1 MTIDVRQAEGDAII
15 TPQGKFLGSVRGPE
29 FRDALDSLRRS
40 GVKNV
45 VVDLSRTDFMDSTAV
60 GVLISGLTTMRR
72 DGGEI
77 RLAGLET
84 RIKNLFVMTHLL
96 GPVFEAH
103 PTAENAIRS
112 FHPKA
117 EA

>member
-1 MTIDVRQAEGDAII
+1 
-15 TPQGKFLGSVRGPE
+15 
-29 FRDALDSLRRS
+29 
-40 GVKNV
+40 
-45 VVDLSRTDFMDSTAV
+45 
-60 GVLISGLTTMRR
+60 LISGLTTMRR

-77 RLAGLET
+77 RLAGLEA

-103 PTAENAIRS
+103 ETASDALRS
-112 FHPKA
+112 YVVRP